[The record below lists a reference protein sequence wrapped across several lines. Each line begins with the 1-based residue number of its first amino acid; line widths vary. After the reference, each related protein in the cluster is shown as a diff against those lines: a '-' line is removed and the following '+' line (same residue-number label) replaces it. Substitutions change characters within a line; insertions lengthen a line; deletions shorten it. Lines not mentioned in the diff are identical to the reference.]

1 MTTQQ
6 KLIDALKALAATND
20 PSGLTIVEVARLS
33 GLSRPTVSRHV
44 GGSNGLRGFMKAHGI
59 DEVNMESGDVKSE
72 IVEAA
77 FRVFGEK
84 GYAATSMDAV
94 AADAGVTKGAVYWHF
109 ENKRDL
115 FRELMMLRSSE
126 GIRIGPSRLD
136 DAADEAGND
145 PLRILSVLVE
155 HQIRLTEEERTWW
168 WLFFEYLTEAR
179 DETLRSDLAIGLGDL
194 LKANEFLVDSMK
206 ESKTISSNVDN
217 QGLSLLWQA
226 TLIGFGY
233 LNLMNPD
240 FLQNQNLGAKIAES
254 LWNGLKPEV

>member
-1 MTTQQ
+1 MQ
-6 KLIDALKALAATND
+6 
-20 PSGLTIVEVARLS
+20 
-33 GLSRPTVSRHV
+33 
-44 GGSNGLRGFMKAHGI
+44 AHGI
-59 DEVNMESGDVKSE
+59 DGADVETRDVKSA

-109 ENKRDL
+109 ESKRDL

-126 GIRIGPSRLD
+126 GVRIGPSRLD
-136 DAADEAGND
+136 AAADEAGTD
-145 PLRILSVLVE
+145 PLKFLSVLVE
-155 HQIRLTEEERTWW
+155 HQIRLTEEEREWW

-179 DETLRSDLAIGLGDL
+179 DETLRFDLASGLGDL

-206 ESKTISSNVDN
+206 ESKSISSNVDT
-217 QGLSLLWQA
+217 QGLSILWQA

-233 LNLMNPD
+233 LNLMNPE
-240 FLQNQNLGAKIAES
+240 FLQDQDLGAKIAKS
-254 LWNGLKPEV
+254 LWNGLKPKV